1 MQKHH
6 IMMTQFSK
14 KRQMQLPRGFGE
26 LRDDLG
32 LILRTCRIENDY
44 DGCRTQAAVASCV
57 GISRESLSRIER
69 GHRQPSYDT
78 LLKLMSLF
86 KLDGPEITK
95 MGKSSR
101 PFLHYAVELRQDL
114 GCALRAGRLEEGLTL
129 QALAEMTGMSVS
141 QLSRIER
148 SQSTRS
154 RVIEIQASDGDR
166 PIDDKTVF
174 KFTNRVL
181 ARLAKKGE
189 HSI

>member
-1 MQKHH
+1 MQKRH
-6 IMMTQFSK
+6 IMMKQSSK
-14 KRQMQLPRGFGE
+14 KRQMQLPRDFGE

-32 LILRTCRIENDY
+32 LILRKCRLKNDY
-44 DGCRTQAAVASCV
+44 SGCRTQAAVASRV

-69 GHRQPSYDT
+69 GQRQPSFDT
-78 LLKLMSLF
+78 LSKLMGLF

-95 MGKSSR
+95 KVQGSR
-101 PFLHYAVELRQDL
+101 PFLHYAVERRQDL
-114 GCALRAGRLEEGLTL
+114 GWALRAGRLEEGFTL
-129 QALAEMTGMSVS
+129 QALAEQTGMSVS

-154 RVIEIQASDGDR
+154 RVIEIQASDRDR

-181 ARLAKKGE
+181 ARLAEKGE